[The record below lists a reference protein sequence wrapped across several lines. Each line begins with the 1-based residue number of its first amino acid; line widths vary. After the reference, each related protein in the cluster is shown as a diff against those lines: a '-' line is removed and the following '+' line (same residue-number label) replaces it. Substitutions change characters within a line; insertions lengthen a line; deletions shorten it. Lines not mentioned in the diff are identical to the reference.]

1 MDYFKQINNTIQSLI
16 KNHQLK
22 QAVNMIQEQLK
33 TFVPEPYF
41 SNWKKLLYSLSKEL
55 NAKELNNQ
63 FNQWYQNLKENELI
77 NNLVK
82 NHKVDF
88 NFLQLYWK
96 KFPFNENQSQ
106 FFAYLL
112 NSNVINQEDKFL
124 LFYLIASKTNESY
137 LFFNELTNVH
147 QNVNK
152 NMVIDFE
159 KYQHQLNDFFNE
171 QIKKDVTIRQWCHQC
186 LDLMVIYY
194 FPIFPSHA
202 LNISNEKLGQLI
214 IKYVNDCQLNKLD
227 NSSLIAKIMHHFN

>member
-16 KNHQLK
+16 KDHQLK

-63 FNQWYQNLKENELI
+63 FNQWYQNLKEDELI

-124 LFYLIASKTNESY
+124 LFYLIASKTNQSY

-171 QIKKDVTIRQWCHQC
+171 TIWIKIDR
-186 LDLMVIYY
+186 
-194 FPIFPSHA
+194 
-202 LNISNEKLGQLI
+202 
-214 IKYVNDCQLNKLD
+214 
-227 NSSLIAKIMHHFN
+227 